1 MMWKRKRLG
10 LALGGGG
17 ARGIAHV
24 GVLRVFEEESI
35 PVDLIVGTSIGAL
48 VGAAY
53 AIGENTHEMEKK
65 IEEFLNSPTF
75 QESAL
80 KDIKEIQDTRKSG
93 FAGKIH
99 AFFRN
104 RLLLAQSLFRLGML
118 GSEEFEAMIDFFV
131 PDIQIQDTQ
140 IPYRAVATDLVSGQS
155 VVMSEGPLR
164 RAVMASCA
172 VPGAVPPVEVNG
184 MLLSDG
190 GSINIVPTMVAR
202 EEGADFVVAVSVRG
216 DIHADDEFG
225 SAADICFRAA
235 DIMGFHFETYIL
247 DKADFVI
254 HPRVGDLHWTEFAL
268 ARDLVRE
275 GEKAAREKLHLL
287 RKTLPLSIRW
297 VLLSSL
303 QKSFTKNNW

>member
-53 AIGENTHEMEKK
+53 AIGQNTQEMEKRL
-65 IEEFLNSPTF
+65 EEFLNSPTF

-80 KDIKEIQDTRKSG
+80 KDIKEIQDGKKSSFTG
-93 FAGKIH
+93 RVH

-118 GSEEFEAMIDFFV
+118 GSEEFQAMIDFFV

-140 IPYRAVATDLVSGQS
+140 IPYRAVATNLVSGQS

-190 GSINIVPTMVAR
+190 GSINVVPTMVAR

-216 DIHADDEFG
+216 DIHSDDKFG

-235 DIMGFHFETYIL
+235 DIMGFHFETYML
-247 DKADFVI
+247 DKANLVI
-254 HPRVGDLHWTEFAL
+254 HPRVGSLHWTEFAL

-275 GEKAAREKLHLL
+275 GERAAREKLHLL
-287 RKTLPLSIRW
+287 RKTLPLSRRW
-297 VLLSSL
+297 ALLSSL
-303 QKSFTKNNW
+303 QKSFKKNN

>member
-1 MMWKRKRLG
+1 MIWKRKRLG

-53 AIGENTHEMEKK
+53 ANGQNTHEMEKR

-80 KDIKEIQDTRKSG
+80 KHIKEIQDTRKSG
-93 FAGKIH
+93 FTGKIH

-172 VPGAVPPVEVNG
+172 VPGAVPPVKVNG
-184 MLLSDG
+184 MFLSDG
-190 GSINIVPTMVAR
+190 GSINVVPTMVAR
-202 EEGADFVVAVSVRG
+202 KEGADFVVAVSVRG
-216 DIHADDEFG
+216 DIHSDDGFG

-235 DIMGFHFETYIL
+235 DIMGFHFETYML
-247 DKADFVI
+247 DKADVVI
-254 HPRVGDLHWTEFAL
+254 QPRVGSLHWTDFAL

-287 RKTLPLSIRW
+287 RKAQPLSRRW
-297 VLLSSL
+297 ALLSSL
-303 QKSFTKNNW
+303 LKSFTKNN

>member
-1 MMWKRKRLG
+1 MIWKRKRLG

-35 PVDLIVGTSIGAL
+35 PVDLIVGTSIGAM

-53 AIGENTHEMEKK
+53 AIGQNTHEMEKR

-80 KDIKEIQDTRKSG
+80 KSVKEIHDTRKSG
-93 FAGKIH
+93 FTGKIH

-155 VVMSEGPLR
+155 VVMTEGPLR

-216 DIHADDEFG
+216 DIHSDDGFG

-235 DIMGFHFETYIL
+235 DIMGFHFETYML
-247 DKADFVI
+247 EKANFVI

-268 ARDLVRE
+268 AKDLVRE
-275 GEKAAREKLHLL
+275 GERAAR
-287 RKTLPLSIRW
+287 
-297 VLLSSL
+297 
-303 QKSFTKNNW
+303 

>member
-1 MMWKRKRLG
+1 MIWKPKRLG

-24 GVLRVFEEESI
+24 GVLRVFEEEAI

-53 AIGENTHEMEKK
+53 ATLQNTHEMEKR

-80 KDIKEIQDTRKSG
+80 KDIKEIQEHKKPG
-93 FAGKIH
+93 FTGKIH
-99 AFFRN
+99 AFLKN
-104 RLLLAQSLFRLGML
+104 RLLLAQSMFKLGML
-118 GSEEFEAMIDFFV
+118 GSEKFQAMIDFFV

-184 MLLSDG
+184 MFLSDG
-190 GSINIVPTMVAR
+190 GSISIVPTTVAR
-202 EEGADFVVAVSVRG
+202 EEGADFVIAITVRG
-216 DIHADDEFG
+216 DIHSDDEFG
-225 SAADICFRAA
+225 SAADICFRAS
-235 DIMGFHFETYIL
+235 DIMGFHFETYML
-247 DKADFVI
+247 EKADVVI
-254 HPRVGDLHWTEFAL
+254 QPRVGSLHWTEFGL
-268 ARDLVRE
+268 ASDLVRE
-275 GEKAAREKLHLL
+275 GEKAAREKLDLL
-287 RKTLPLSIRW
+287 RKTLPLSRRW
-297 VLLSSL
+297 AVLSYF
-303 QKSFTKNNW
+303 QKRVTKNN

>member
-1 MMWKRKRLG
+1 MVWKRKRLG

-35 PVDLIVGTSIGAL
+35 SVDLIVGTSIGAL

-53 AIGENTHEMEKK
+53 ATGQNTHEMEKR

-80 KDIKEIQDTRKSG
+80 KHIKDMQGCRKAS

-104 RLLLAQSLFRLGML
+104 RVLLAQSLFRLGML
-118 GSEEFEAMIDFFV
+118 GSNQFQAMIDFFV
-131 PDIQIQDTQ
+131 PDIQIQDTH
-140 IPYRAVATDLVSGQS
+140 IPYRAVATDLTSGQP

-190 GSINIVPTMVAR
+190 GSINVVPTTVAR

-216 DIHADDEFG
+216 DIQSDEELG
-225 SAADICFRAA
+225 SAVNICFRAA
-235 DIMGFHFETYIL
+235 DIMGFHFETYML
-247 DKADFVI
+247 DKADVVI
-254 HPRVGDLHWTEFAL
+254 QPQVGSLHWTEFAL

-275 GEKAAREKLHLL
+275 GEEAAREELHLIRKAQPLL
-287 RKTLPLSIRW
+287 RRW
-297 VLLSSL
+297 ALLSSIL
-303 QKSFTKNNW
+303 KSFKKNN

>member
-1 MMWKRKRLG
+1 MGWKRKRLG

-53 AIGENTHEMEKK
+53 STGQNTYEMEKR

-80 KDIKEIQDTRKSG
+80 KDIKEIQDSKKSS
-93 FAGKIH
+93 FTGKIH
-99 AFFRN
+99 TFLKN
-104 RLLLAQSLFRLGML
+104 RFLLAKSLFRLGML
-118 GSEEFEAMIDFFV
+118 KSKHFQAMIDFFV

-140 IPYRAVATDLVSGQS
+140 IPYRAVATDFVSGQS

-172 VPGAVPPVEVNG
+172 VPGAVPPIEVNG

-190 GSINIVPTMVAR
+190 GSINVVPTTVAR

-216 DIHADDEFG
+216 DIHSDDELG
-225 SAADICFRAA
+225 SAVDICLRAA
-235 DIMGFHFETYIL
+235 DIMGFHFETYML
-247 DKADFVI
+247 DKADVVI
-254 HPRVGDLHWTEFAL
+254 HPQVGSLHWTEFAF

-275 GEKAAREKLHLL
+275 GERAAREKLHLL
-287 RKTLPLSIRW
+287 RKALPPSRRW
-297 VLLSSL
+297 KILSSL
-303 QKSFTKNNW
+303 LKFFKKNA

>member
-53 AIGENTHEMEKK
+53 AIGQNTQEMEKRL
-65 IEEFLNSPTF
+65 EEFLNSPTF

-80 KDIKEIQDTRKSG
+80 KSVKEIRDSKQSNFTERVY
-93 FAGKIH
+93 

-104 RLLLAQSLFRLGML
+104 RVLLAQSLFRLGLL
-118 GSEEFEAMIDFFV
+118 GSEEFQAMIDFFV

-190 GSINIVPTMVAR
+190 GSINVVPTMVAR

-216 DIHADDEFG
+216 DIHSDDEFG
-225 SAADICFRAA
+225 SAADICFRTS
-235 DIMGFHFETYIL
+235 DIMGFHFETYML
-247 DKADFVI
+247 DKADLVI
-254 HPRVGDLHWTEFAL
+254 HPRVGSLHWTEFAL

-275 GEKAAREKLHLL
+275 GERAAREKLHLL
-287 RKTLPLSIRW
+287 RKTLPLSRRW
-297 VLLSSL
+297 ALLSSL
-303 QKSFTKNNW
+303 QKSFTKNN

>member
-1 MMWKRKRLG
+1 MIWKRKRLG

-53 AIGENTHEMEKK
+53 AIGQNTQEMEKR

-80 KDIKEIQDTRKSG
+80 KSVKEIHDTKKSG
-93 FAGKIH
+93 FTGKIH
-99 AFFRN
+99 AFFRS

-118 GSEEFEAMIDFFV
+118 GSEEFQAMIDFFV

-190 GSINIVPTMVAR
+190 GSIDIVPTMVAR

-216 DIHADDEFG
+216 DIHSDDKFG

-235 DIMGFHFETYIL
+235 DIMGFHFETYML
-247 DKADFVI
+247 DKADLVI
-254 HPRVGDLHWTEFAL
+254 HPQVGSLHWTEFAL

-275 GEKAAREKLHLL
+275 GERAAREKLHLL
-287 RKTLPLSIRW
+287 RKTLPLSRRW
-297 VLLSSL
+297 ALLSSL
-303 QKSFTKNNW
+303 QKSFKKNN

>member
-1 MMWKRKRLG
+1 MIWKRKRLG

-17 ARGIAHV
+17 ARGITHV

-35 PVDLIVGTSIGAL
+35 PVDIIVGTSIGSL

-53 AIGENTHEMEKK
+53 AIGQNTQEMEKR

-80 KDIKEIQDTRKSG
+80 KDIKEIQDTKKSG
-93 FAGKIH
+93 FTGKIH

-104 RLLLAQSLFRLGML
+104 RLLLAQSMFRLGML
-118 GSEEFEAMIDFFV
+118 GSEEFQAMIDFFV

-190 GSINIVPTMVAR
+190 GSISIVPTMVAR
-202 EEGADFVVAVSVRG
+202 EEGADFVVAVSIRG
-216 DIHADDEFG
+216 DIHSDDKFG
-225 SAADICFRAA
+225 SAADICFRAS
-235 DIMGFHFETYIL
+235 DIMGFHFETYML
-247 DKADFVI
+247 DKADVVI
-254 HPRVGDLHWTEFAL
+254 QPRVGSLHWTDFAL
-268 ARDLVRE
+268 AKGLVRE
-275 GEKAAREKLHLL
+275 GERAAREKLHLL

-297 VLLSSL
+297 ALLSSL
-303 QKSFTKNNW
+303 KKTFTKIN

>member
-1 MMWKRKRLG
+1 MIWKRKRLG

-53 AIGENTHEMEKK
+53 AIGQNTQEMEKRL
-65 IEEFLNSPTF
+65 EEFLNSPTF

-80 KDIKEIQDTRKSG
+80 KDLKNIQDNKKSS
-93 FAGKIH
+93 FTGKIH
-99 AFFRN
+99 AFVRN
-104 RLLLAQSLFRLGML
+104 RVLLAQSLFRLGML
-118 GSEEFEAMIDFFV
+118 GSEEFQAMIDFFV

-190 GSINIVPTMVAR
+190 GSINVVPTMVAR

-216 DIHADDEFG
+216 DIHSDDEFG
-225 SAADICFRAA
+225 SAADICFRTS
-235 DIMGFHFETYIL
+235 DIMGFHFETYML
-247 DKADFVI
+247 DKADLVI
-254 HPRVGDLHWTEFAL
+254 HPRVGSLHWTEFAL

-275 GEKAAREKLHLL
+275 GERAAREKLHLL
-287 RKTLPLSIRW
+287 RKTLPLSRRW
-297 VLLSSL
+297 ALLSSL
-303 QKSFTKNNW
+303 QKSFTKNN

>member
-1 MMWKRKRLG
+1 MIWKRKRLG

-17 ARGIAHV
+17 ARGITHV

-35 PVDLIVGTSIGAL
+35 PVDIIVGTSIGSL

-53 AIGENTHEMEKK
+53 AIGQNTQEMEKR

-80 KDIKEIQDTRKSG
+80 KDIKEIQDTKKSG
-93 FAGKIH
+93 FTGKIH

-104 RLLLAQSLFRLGML
+104 RLLLAQSMFRLGML
-118 GSEEFEAMIDFFV
+118 GSEEFQAMIDFFV

-190 GSINIVPTMVAR
+190 GSISIVPTMVAR
-202 EEGADFVVAVSVRG
+202 EEGADFVVAVSIRG
-216 DIHADDEFG
+216 DIHSDDKFG
-225 SAADICFRAA
+225 SAADICFRAS
-235 DIMGFHFETYIL
+235 DIMGFHFETYML
-247 DKADFVI
+247 DKADVVI
-254 HPRVGDLHWTEFAL
+254 QPRVGSLHWTDFAL

-275 GEKAAREKLHLL
+275 GEKAAREKLHLFA
-287 RKTLPLSIRW
+287 KALPLSRRW
-297 VLLSSL
+297 ALLSPL
-303 QKSFTKNNW
+303 LKSFKKNY

>member
-1 MMWKRKRLG
+1 MIWKRKRLG

-53 AIGENTHEMEKK
+53 ATGQNTHEMEKR

-80 KDIKEIQDTRKSG
+80 KDIKDIQDSKKSS
-93 FAGKIH
+93 FTGKIH

-104 RLLLAQSLFRLGML
+104 RVLLAQSLFRLGML
-118 GSEEFEAMIDFFV
+118 GSDQFQAMIDFFV

-140 IPYRAVATDLVSGQS
+140 IPYRAVATDLMSGQS
-155 VVMSEGPLR
+155 VVMSEGPLH

-190 GSINIVPTMVAR
+190 GSINVVPTTVAR

-216 DIHADDEFG
+216 DIDSDEELG
-225 SAADICFRAA
+225 SAVNICFRAA
-235 DIMGFHFETYIL
+235 DIMGFHFETYML
-247 DKADFVI
+247 DKADVVI
-254 HPRVGDLHWTEFAL
+254 QPQVGSLHWTEFAL
-268 ARDLVRE
+268 ARDLARE
-275 GEKAAREKLHLL
+275 GEKAAREKLHLI
-287 RKTLPLSIRW
+287 RKSQPLSRRW
-297 VLLSSL
+297 ALLTSFLNSFK
-303 QKSFTKNNW
+303 KSN

>member
-35 PVDLIVGTSIGAL
+35 PVDLIVGTSIGAM

-53 AIGENTHEMEKK
+53 AIGQNTQEMEKR

-80 KDIKEIQDTRKSG
+80 KSVKEIRDSKQSNFTERVY
-93 FAGKIH
+93 

-104 RLLLAQSLFRLGML
+104 RVLLAQSLFRLGLL
-118 GSEEFEAMIDFFV
+118 GSEEFQAMIDFFV

-190 GSINIVPTMVAR
+190 GSINVVPTMVAR

-216 DIHADDEFG
+216 DIHSDDEFG
-225 SAADICFRAA
+225 SAADICFRTS
-235 DIMGFHFETYIL
+235 DIMGFHFETYML
-247 DKADFVI
+247 DKADVVI
-254 HPRVGDLHWTEFAL
+254 HPRVGSLHWTEFAL

-275 GEKAAREKLHLL
+275 GERAAREKLHLL
-287 RKTLPLSIRW
+287 RKTLPFSRRW
-297 VLLSSL
+297 ALLSSL
-303 QKSFTKNNW
+303 QKSFTKNN

>member
-1 MMWKRKRLG
+1 MWDND
-10 LALGGGG
+10 
-17 ARGIAHV
+17 H
-24 GVLRVFEEESI
+24 SS

-53 AIGENTHEMEKK
+53 AIGQNTNEMEKR

-75 QESAL
+75 QKSAL

-93 FAGKIH
+93 FTRKIH

-155 VVMSEGPLR
+155 VVMSKGPLR

-190 GSINIVPTMVAR
+190 GSISIVPTMVAR
-202 EEGADFVVAVSVRG
+202 EEGADFVVAVSIRG
-216 DIHADDEFG
+216 DIHSDDQFG
-225 SAADICFRAA
+225 SAADICFRAS
-235 DIMGFHFETYIL
+235 DIMGFHFETYML
-247 DKADFVI
+247 DKSDVVI
-254 HPRVGDLHWTEFAL
+254 QPRVGSLHWTEFAL
-268 ARDLVRE
+268 AKDLVRE
-275 GEKAAREKLHLL
+275 GEKAAREKLHLI
-287 RKTLPLSIRW
+287 RKAQPLYRRW
-297 VLLSSL
+297 ALLSSL
-303 QKSFTKNNW
+303 LKSF

>member
-35 PVDLIVGTSIGAL
+35 PVDLIVGTSIGAM

-53 AIGENTHEMEKK
+53 AIGQNTQEMEKRL
-65 IEEFLNSPTF
+65 EEFLNSPTF

-80 KDIKEIQDTRKSG
+80 KSVKEIRDSKQSNFTERVY
-93 FAGKIH
+93 

-104 RLLLAQSLFRLGML
+104 RVLLAQSLFRLGLL
-118 GSEEFEAMIDFFV
+118 GSEEFQAMIDFFV

-190 GSINIVPTMVAR
+190 GSINVVPTMVAR

-216 DIHADDEFG
+216 DIHSDDEFG
-225 SAADICFRAA
+225 SAADICFRTS
-235 DIMGFHFETYIL
+235 DIMGFHFETYML
-247 DKADFVI
+247 DKADVVI
-254 HPRVGDLHWTEFAL
+254 HPRVGSLHWTEFAL

-275 GEKAAREKLHLL
+275 GERAAREKLHLL
-287 RKTLPLSIRW
+287 RKTLPLSRRW
-297 VLLSSL
+297 ALLSSL
-303 QKSFTKNNW
+303 QKSFTKNN

>member
-1 MMWKRKRLG
+1 MIWKRKRLG

-35 PVDLIVGTSIGAL
+35 PVDLIVGTSIGAM

-53 AIGENTHEMEKK
+53 AIGQNTHEMEKR

-80 KDIKEIQDTRKSG
+80 KSVKEIHDTRKSG
-93 FAGKIH
+93 FTGKIH

-155 VVMSEGPLR
+155 VVMTEGPLR

-216 DIHADDEFG
+216 DIHSDDGFG

-235 DIMGFHFETYIL
+235 DIMGFHFETYML
-247 DKADFVI
+247 EKANFVI

-268 ARDLVRE
+268 AKDLVRE
-275 GEKAAREKLHLL
+275 GERAAREKLHLF
-287 RKTLPLSIRW
+287 RKTLPLSRRW
-297 VLLSSL
+297 ALLSSL
-303 QKSFTKNNW
+303 QKNFTKNN

>member
-1 MMWKRKRLG
+1 MIWKRKRLG

-24 GVLRVFEEESI
+24 GVLRVFEQESI

-53 AIGENTHEMEKK
+53 ATGQNTLEMEER

-80 KDIKEIQDTRKSG
+80 KDIKDIQDSKKSS
-93 FAGKIH
+93 FAWKIH

-104 RLLLAQSLFRLGML
+104 RILVAQSLFRLGML
-118 GSEEFEAMIDFFV
+118 GSDQFQAMIDFFV

-140 IPYRAVATDLVSGQS
+140 IPYRAVAADLMSGQS

-190 GSINIVPTMVAR
+190 GSINVVPTTVAR

-216 DIHADDEFG
+216 DIHSEEELC
-225 SAADICFRAA
+225 SAVNICFRAA
-235 DIMGFHFETYIL
+235 DIMGFHFETYML
-247 DKADFVI
+247 EKADVVI
-254 HPRVGDLHWTEFAL
+254 QPQVGSLHWTEFAL

-275 GEKAAREKLHLL
+275 GEEAAREKLHLI
-287 RKTLPLSIRW
+287 RKTQPLSRRW
-297 VLLSSL
+297 APLSSIL
-303 QKSFTKNNW
+303 KFFKKST

>member
-1 MMWKRKRLG
+1 MIWKRKRLG

-53 AIGENTHEMEKK
+53 AIGQNTQEMEKRL
-65 IEEFLNSPTF
+65 EEFLNSPTF

-80 KDIKEIQDTRKSG
+80 KDLKNIQDNKKSS
-93 FAGKIH
+93 FTGKIH
-99 AFFRN
+99 AFVRN
-104 RLLLAQSLFRLGML
+104 RVLLAQSLFRLGML
-118 GSEEFEAMIDFFV
+118 GSEEFQAMIDFFV

-155 VVMSEGPLR
+155 VVLSEGPLR

-190 GSINIVPTMVAR
+190 GSINVVPTMVAR
-202 EEGADFVVAVSVRG
+202 EEGAGFVVAVSVRG
-216 DIHADDEFG
+216 DIHSDDEFG
-225 SAADICFRAA
+225 SAADICFRTS
-235 DIMGFHFETYIL
+235 DIMGFHFETYML
-247 DKADFVI
+247 DKADLVI
-254 HPRVGDLHWTEFAL
+254 HPRVGSLHWTEFAL

-275 GEKAAREKLHLL
+275 GERAAREKRHLL
-287 RKTLPLSIRW
+287 RKTLPISRRW
-297 VLLSSL
+297 ALLSSL
-303 QKSFTKNNW
+303 QKSFTKNN